1 MKQRKDRTAVSTVCL
16 IQLAVCGV
24 LLLTI
29 FVWKLI
35 GGAAY
40 DAAAD
45 WYRDTV
51 SDSILVS
58 PAVSLPS
65 DEESSY
71 A

>member
-1 MKQRKDRTAVSTVCL
+1 MKQRNNRTAVSTVCL
-16 IQLAVCGV
+16 IQIAVCGV
-24 LLLTI
+24 LLLAVL
-29 FVWKLI
+29 VWKTI

-58 PAVSLPS
+58 PTVSLP
-65 DEESSY
+65 EEDASH

>member
-1 MKQRKDRTAVSTVCL
+1 MKQRKNRTAVSTVCL
-16 IQLAVCGV
+16 IQLAVCGG
-24 LLLTI
+24 LLLAVL
-29 FVWKLI
+29 VWKLI

-40 DAAAD
+40 DATAD

-58 PAVSLPS
+58 PASSQS
-65 DEESSY
+65 DEDPSH